1 MCCGSKGFS
10 KLAYGKRLERSFVAL
25 QTQAELESITEQRQQ
40 DLNQLQEKHQRA
52 MRDLQAEVERENDI
66 ARAANIAV
74 QQHHARYIAFCFV
87 SCAMLGRPSGLHKSC
102 CPLISQSLLLKK
114 LCFRSS
120 VLIGQCTSEAFYQ
133 LEPIATVF
141 NLVSTLPRQMVK
153 Y

>member
-40 DLNQLQEKHQRA
+40 DLNQLQEKHQQA
-52 MRDLQAEVERENDI
+52 VRDLQAEVERENDI

-74 QQHHARYIAFCFV
+74 QQHQARYIAFCFV

-102 CPLISQSLLLKK
+102 CPLFSKK

-120 VLIGQCTSEAFYQ
+120 VLIGHCTPEAFYQ
-133 LEPIATVF
+133 LEPIATVS
-141 NLVSTLPRQMVK
+141 NPVSTLQDRWSNIDGLLL
-153 Y
+153 